1 MRERF
6 GTESTAN
13 AASSARQRTP
23 RGHVSHAIL
32 ASAIALGCGASNDA
46 AFAVPSDA
54 AAERQQDVQSPAATQ
69 GPTDRLA
76 PGVDPAEA
84 RADRSS
90 SSADV
95 GSLPTTP
102 FVGGASDAA
111 GAEHPASLAPPSAG
125 DLHRPASTLGYNMDY
140 PGDWTNN
147 PPFIDQ
153 MKNARAV
160 QGECS
165 SADPGCDPAAHLD
178 LDEQGWVRSLHYRDD
193 ASRAY
198 AAAHVVFN
206 TSSERPDIG
215 KTFVVTWQGSAN
227 VQVYGVGEVRR
238 EAPQRLSFVLAAGN
252 AMLTLRDID
261 PADHAR
267 DIRIFR
273 TDHEALLERG
283 EQFSPDMLA
292 FLAPFG
298 SLRFM
303 DWMQSNTPG
312 QCSGGT
318 ENGRSCYAVTG
329 DDCGGGGVCSM
340 PGHWAERPTADQSSL
355 QAAGQYLDNERPEL
369 GTKVGGYP
377 VETLVALANRASI
390 DPHFNM
396 PADYDD
402 EFVRSFARYVR
413 DHLEPG
419 LRASVEYSNEVW
431 NWGFPQAGYANALG
445 RELFPDEGTAW
456 VQFAAGRTA
465 NLCRIWKEEFAGQE
479 QRLRCLI
486 SPQTDW
492 RELAETVLECPAWV
506 ATHPGSGP
514 CYEHVDAIN
523 ITGYFSG
530 CLHTHASAVQGW
542 RAQGDE
548 AALDLAFEQLEHGGL
563 LDDCRDSLDDAISGY
578 SYFAELA
585 KPRGLDVYVYESGT
599 HFAYDANDA
608 TRDFFVQMT
617 RDERMYDAY
626 QRNFGGF
633 VAAGGTTF
641 NVWGWVAKD
650 DAWANSESVLELD
663 HPKYRA
669 IVDFAQASAR

>member
-6 GTESTAN
+6 GQQSTLYVSCARRSAS
-13 AASSARQRTP
+13 AARASLCL
-23 RGHVSHAIL
+23 L
-32 ASAIALGCGASNDA
+32 ASAIALGCGASDNA
-46 AFAVPSDA
+46 ALELPADA
-54 AAERQQDVQSPAATQ
+54 AAERRQDVQGTPAVRNPNLSNPS
-69 GPTDRLA
+69 GRD
-76 PGVDPAEA
+76 
-84 RADRSS
+84 
-90 SSADV
+90 
-95 GSLPTTP
+95 TTP
-102 FVGGASDAA
+102 LTATGPAPSGA
-111 GAEHPASLAPPSAG
+111 LPPTSAG
-125 DLHRPASTLGYNMDY
+125 DGTHTSAPSASPGAASPSGSTHRRPASTLGYNMDY
-140 PGDWTNN
+140 PGDWTNM

-165 SADPGCDPAAHLD
+165 SVDPGCDPAAHLD
-178 LDEQGWVRSLHYRDD
+178 LDANGWVKSLRYRDD
-193 ASRAY
+193 PSRSY

-215 KTFVVTWQGSAN
+215 KTFVVTWQGSAD

-238 EAPQRLSFVLAAGN
+238 EATNRLSFELAAGN

-261 PADHAR
+261 PAAHAR
-267 DIRIFR
+267 DVRIFR
-273 TDHEALLERG
+273 ADHEALLNQG
-283 EQFSPDMLA
+283 EVFSPDMLA

-303 DWMQSNTPG
+303 DWMLSNAPG
-312 QCSGGT
+312 QCSGGN
-318 ENGRSCYAVTG
+318 ENGRACYAVTN

-340 PGHWAERPTADQSSL
+340 PGRWPERPTADQPSL
-355 QAAGQYLDNERPEL
+355 FAAGQYLDNAHPEL

-377 VETLVALANRASI
+377 VETLVALANRVGT

-402 EFVRSFARYVR
+402 DYVRSFARHVR
-413 DHLEPG
+413 DNLEPG

-431 NWGFPQAGYANALG
+431 NWGFPQAEYANELG
-445 RELFPDEGTAW
+445 RQLFPDEGTAW
-456 VQFAAGRTA
+456 VQFAAGRTS
-465 NLCRIWKEEFAGQE
+465 NLCRIWKEEFKGQE
-479 QRLRCLI
+479 ERVRCLI

-530 CLHTHASAVQGW
+530 CLHTNASAVNGW

-548 AALDLAFEQLEHGGL
+548 AALDLAFEQLEHGGV
-563 LDDCRDSLDDAISGY
+563 LDGCRDSLDDTIAGY
-578 SYFAELA
+578 TYFSNLA
-585 KPRGLDVYVYESGT
+585 RPRGLDLYVYESGT
-599 HFAYDANDA
+599 HFAYDADDA
-608 TRDFFVQMT
+608 TREFFVAIT
-617 RDERMYDAY
+617 RDERMYDVY
-626 QRNFGGF
+626 RRNFGSF
-633 VAAGGTTF
+633 VAAGGSTF
-641 NVWGWVAKD
+641 NVWGWVAPD
-650 DAWANSESVLELD
+650 DAWANSESLLDLD

-669 IVDFAQASAR
+669 IVDFTRASAP